1 MGRKPDSFAQ
11 QHGYESMNQKSIDW
25 RCQVESF
32 PSDGGAKTLVS
43 LAPLLDLNSNPLLF
57 AERSTNRLQFWTIW
71 TGDTRSH
78 ITGDF
83 GVFMDGR
90 VFSGYGL
97 VEAATQ
103 WEREVRIW

>member
-1 MGRKPDSFAQ
+1 MKSLNLHINLLQLGPFGRP
-11 QHGYESMNQKSIDW
+11 
-25 RCQVESF
+25 
-32 PSDGGAKTLVS
+32 
-43 LAPLLDLNSNPLLF
+43 
-57 AERSTNRLQFWTIW
+57 
-71 TGDTRSH
+71 GDTRSH